1 MGSTAACGRPGD
13 HTSFVV
19 RSNSGRRFVLVAGGA
34 LLLGGCGS
42 SQSTLNPHSGPAH
55 DIDVLWW
62 VMFVGAAIVFAV
74 VTALVLVA
82 ALRRRGREDLRSD
95 APEPLF
101 ARRLVLWGG
110 ALVPLIVLVALF
122 GLILDTLPSTSAARA
137 KEGKLTI
144 RVVGRQ
150 WFWDVYYVG
159 RHFSTANEI
168 HIPVGVPVRLE
179 VRTGDVIH
187 SFWVPALNRKI
198 DMIPG
203 RENGILL
210 QANRPGT
217 YRGQCA
223 EYCGLEHALMAFDVV
238 AQPRAA
244 FRRWLA
250 AQERPASGGAD
261 GARLFQRNA
270 CAGCHRIRGTAA
282 VGNVGPDLTHVGSR
296 LTIAAGTL
304 PNTRANLEAW
314 IRDPQHVKPGNK
326 MPALPLSN
334 AEVRRLASYLE
345 GLK

>member
-1 MGSTAACGRPGD
+1 
-13 HTSFVV
+13 V
-19 RSNSGRRFVLVAGGA
+19 RSKSRGTLALVAVGG

-42 SQSTLNPHSGPAH
+42 SQSTLSPHSGPAH
-55 DIDVLWW
+55 DINVLWW

-82 ALRRRGREDLRSD
+82 ALRRRGREDLRPD

-101 ARRLVLWGG
+101 ARRLVLWAG
-110 ALVPLIVLVALF
+110 AVIPLIVLVALF
-122 GLILDTLPSTSAARA
+122 GLILDTIPSTSAARA
-137 KEGKLTI
+137 REGKLTV

-159 RHFSTANEI
+159 RDFSTANEI

-203 RENGILL
+203 RQNGILL
-210 QANRPGT
+210 EANRAGT

-223 EYCGLEHALMAFDVV
+223 EFCGLEHALMAFEVV
-238 AQPRAA
+238 AQPPDD
-244 FRRWLA
+244 FRRWVA
-250 AQERPASGGAD
+250 AQERPASAGD
-261 GARLFQRNA
+261 GAKLFQREA
-270 CAGCHRIRGTAA
+270 CGGCHRIRGTAA
-282 VGNVGPDLTHVGSR
+282 AGNVGPDLTHVGSR
-296 LTIAAGTL
+296 LTLAAGTL
-304 PNTRANLEAW
+304 ANTRSNLEHW

-326 MPALPLSN
+326 MPTIPLSDG
-334 AEVRRLASYLE
+334 EVRRLASYLE

>member
-1 MGSTAACGRPGD
+1 
-13 HTSFVV
+13 V
-19 RSNSGRRFVLVAGGA
+19 RSKSGRRLVLLVGA
-34 LLLGGCGS
+34 VLLLGGCGS
-42 SQSTLNPHSGPAH
+42 SQSTLSPHSGPAH
-55 DIDVLWW
+55 DINHLWW
-62 VMFVGAAIVFAV
+62 VMFIGAAIVFAV
-74 VTALVLVA
+74 VTAVVLVA
-82 ALRRRGREDLRSD
+82 ALRRRGSEDLRSD

-122 GLILDTLPSTSAARA
+122 GLILDTIPSTSAARA

-203 RENGILL
+203 RQNGILL
-210 QANRPGT
+210 EANRAGT

-223 EYCGLEHALMAFDVV
+223 EYCGLEHALMAFEVV
-238 AQPRAA
+238 AQRPAA
-244 FRRWLA
+244 FRSWLA

-261 GARLFQRNA
+261 GAKLFQQKA
-270 CAGCHRIRGTAA
+270 CAGCHRIRGTDA

-296 LTIAAGTL
+296 LTLAAGTMA
-304 PNTRANLEAW
+304 NTRPNLEAW
-314 IRDPQHVKPGNK
+314 IRDPQHAKPGNK
-326 MPALPLSN
+326 MPALPLSDR
-334 AEVRRLASYLE
+334 EVRRLASYLE

>member
-1 MGSTAACGRPGD
+1 
-13 HTSFVV
+13 V
-19 RSNSGRRFVLVAGGA
+19 RSNCGRRLVLLAAGA
-34 LLLGGCGS
+34 LFLGGCGS
-42 SQSTLNPHSGPAH
+42 SQSTLSPHSGPAH

-62 VMFVGAAIVFAV
+62 VMFVGSAIVFAV

-82 ALRRRGREDLRSD
+82 ALRRRGREDLRSN

-110 ALVPLIVLVALF
+110 ALVPLVVLVALF
-122 GLILDTLPSTSAARA
+122 GLILHTIPSTSAATAR
-137 KEGKLTI
+137 EGKLTI

-210 QANRPGT
+210 EADRPGT

-238 AQPRAA
+238 AQRPAA

-250 AQERPASGGAD
+250 AQQRPARGGG
-261 GARLFQRNA
+261 GARLFQREA

-304 PNTRANLEAW
+304 PNTRANVEAW

-326 MPALPLSN
+326 MPAISLSDRDR
-334 AEVRRLASYLE
+334 AAVVAYLE
-345 GLK
+345 RLR

>member
-1 MGSTAACGRPGD
+1 VPRRSFLVPAGVVAA
-13 HTSFVV
+13 
-19 RSNSGRRFVLVAGGA
+19 A
-34 LLLGGCGS
+34 LPLAGCGS
-42 SQSTLNPHSGPAH
+42 SQSTLSPQSGPAH

-62 VMFVGAAIVFAV
+62 VMFAGSAIVFAV

-95 APEPLF
+95 ARDPAF
-101 ARRLVLWGG
+101 AQRLVLWGG
-110 ALVPLIVLVALF
+110 ALVPLLVLIGLF
-122 GLILDTLPSTSAARA
+122 VLILDTIPSTSAARA

-150 WFWDVYYVG
+150 WYWDVYYPDQ
-159 RHFSTANEI
+159 HFSTANEI
-168 HIPVGVPVRLE
+168 HIPLGVPVRLE
-179 VRTGDVIH
+179 VRTADVIH

-210 QANRPGT
+210 EANRAGT

-223 EYCGLEHALMAFDVV
+223 EFCGLEHALMAFEVV
-238 AQPRAA
+238 ADPPAR
-244 FRRWLA
+244 FRQWLA
-250 AQERPASGGAD
+250 AQARPAQGDGP
-261 GARLFQRNA
+261 GARLFEQKG

-296 LTIAAGTL
+296 ATLAAATI
-304 PNTRANLEAW
+304 PNTRADLEAW
-314 IRDPQHVKPGNK
+314 IRDPQHVKPGNF
-326 MPALPLSN
+326 MPALPLGD
-334 AEVRRLASYLE
+334 ADIRRLADYLE